1 MSTLYAFGFEGGVVP
16 NGVTPTGSM
25 RPIIGRR
32 VSDNLNTWGLSSSFT
47 ALGQASVALD
57 TSTSNTKIGGSFF
70 FRADNLD
77 FTTPDAI
84 VTFGGVSFKLTSS
97 TNLRLSHGSDVD
109 LAIPALTTGWHVLQ
123 FNIDLTA
130 TTDAISYSFDGG
142 TLQQITLGG
151 AVGGTANTLT
161 IKSTKGYPSVLD
173 DIRVETAIANGSV
186 PAPIECRKSS
196 MQLAFRN
203 QWSTSGAPTGASSGL
218 NIRGVTYAAST
229 NLFYAINS
237 AGVLYSMDPETLTPT
252 SVTTLNAAYG
262 HCAIAYHQ
270 ALNRLYFVGNGN
282 VAYWSLTSNTLTE
295 DAQTVYYAYN
305 THASGAYYE
314 PATGNAYVVTQ
325 KNATSTDS
333 VAVHKINISGT
344 YSSTVSTGTYTPAAP
359 MTRHFNVVFDKT
371 TDSILFPMFSSKVV
385 GICTQALVLTVS
397 NADGANTLT
406 DIVDAGQYFGGSGT
420 FMVASDDATS
430 RLRTYS
436 SGLIARYQISVITN
450 AGITGK
456 GMVYHPALGLILY
469 PITGAVGDLYKVDK
483 SSTTAYKQ
491 STAALPSNS
500 SVYLLNQVNPVTG
513 GLMYVYN
520 NSLSESHLLTDL
532 DVSSLLVKDSKYVQ
546 STVNN
551 SEILL
556 LPSAIANASQA
567 MIKQNVMSKAMF
579 GAGSISLNGTAN
591 NTSQAPANYA
601 QAIDPLPLPE
611 VLYDCDG
618 ASVIGDVVNLGSGA
632 SVISGLALV
641 ATFSQ
646 SGVKLGKKYIYVSSG
661 NYYISNPNTTL
672 GTSDFT
678 IYFSGYHVGN
688 GGDYPSLSYGF
699 NFGNNLSF
707 VAPSGSPGDAKLYL
721 NNSLVVTFA
730 LTAGYHTFKVSRESG
745 TFRLHVDNSLIYSQ
759 TLNSDFTLSSTLTR
773 GRGGIDFMGYM
784 DSYAFWGTQYIADP
798 NPIASL
804 NRREVRVIKS
814 S

>member
-1 MSTLYAFGFEGGVVP
+1 MATLYAFGFEGGVVP
-16 NGVTPTGSM
+16 TGVTPTGSM

-47 ALGQASVALD
+47 AVGQASVALD

-109 LAIPALTTGWHVLQ
+109 LAITALTTGWHVLQ

-161 IKSTKGYPSVLD
+161 IKSTKGYPSVID

-196 MQLAFRN
+196 MQAAFRN

-229 NLFYAINS
+229 NLFYAIDS

-314 PATGNAYVVTQ
+314 PSTGNAYIATQ

-371 TDSILFPMFSSKVV
+371 TDEILFPMFASSVI
-385 GICTQALVLTVS
+385 GRCTQALSFTVS
-397 NADGANTLT
+397 NTDGATNVS
-406 DIVDAGQYFGGSGT
+406 DIVDAGQYWAGTGT
-420 FMVASDDATS
+420 FMVASTDATS

-436 SGLIARYQISVITN
+436 AGLIARYQTSAITN

-483 SSTTAYKQ
+483 SNTTAYLQ
-491 STAALPSNS
+491 STAALPANA

-520 NSLSESHLLTDL
+520 NSLSEAHLLTNL
-532 DVSSLLVKDSKYVQ
+532 NVSSLLVKDSKYIQ

-567 MIKQNVMSKAMF
+567 MLKQNVMSKSMF
-579 GAGSISLNGTAN
+579 GAGSISLNGVAN
-591 NTSQAPANYA
+591 NTSQTPANYS

-618 ASVIGDVVNLGSGA
+618 ATVIGDVVNLGSGSSTHNA
-632 SVISGLALV
+632 TGIALMTVGALA
-641 ATFSQ
+641 
-646 SGVKLGKKYIYVSSG
+646 GKKC
-661 NYYISNPNTTL
+661 L
-672 GTSDFT
+672 
-678 IYFSGYHVGN
+678 
-688 GGDYPSLSYGF
+688 
-699 NFGNNLSF
+699 
-707 VAPSGSPGDAKLYL
+707 SGSTISIINPA
-721 NNSLVVTFA
+721 SAV
-730 LTAGYHTFKVSRESG
+730 G
-745 TFRLHVDNSLIYSQ
+745 TG
-759 TLNSDFTLSSTLTR
+759 DFTLCVYGKFNTASSFGTYGNYDFNVGSTDLWLSGKDTASMKVYFKNILITTIGFASSVYFIKLARNGGVFTITLDGAIVYSGTHT
-773 GRGGIDFMGYM
+773 
-784 DSYAFWGTQYIADP
+784 DSLSMPSFDLESSQTAFRFLEQLHSLAFWGTTYISEP